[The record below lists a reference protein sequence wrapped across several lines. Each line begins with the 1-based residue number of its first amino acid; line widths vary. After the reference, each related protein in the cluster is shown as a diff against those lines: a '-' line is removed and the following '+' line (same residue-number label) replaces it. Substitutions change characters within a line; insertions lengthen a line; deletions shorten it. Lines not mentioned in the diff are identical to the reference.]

1 MRRDLVTS
9 RAAAVEAISQGLVT
23 IDGAPATK
31 PSTQVAA
38 NQDVVVSAP
47 PRRFVS
53 RGGEKLDH
61 ALEHFSIDVTGRDCL
76 DAGVSTGGFTDCL
89 LQRGARSVVAFDVGY
104 GQVHERL
111 RQDDRVDVRE
121 RTNVRWLVPEA
132 LGDQQPQVLVA
143 DLSFIALS
151 LVLGRLLALLA
162 DDADA
167 EAVVLVKPQFESD
180 RADVGRGGVVRDPQ
194 AWKRSLVKVAQ
205 AAHEAGWRA
214 IDVTRSPLT
223 GPAGNV
229 EFLLHLVPALSPRV
243 VDDGH
248 ELGDGDNLA
257 AWIAAA
263 IGIDDRVV
271 SDGPAH
277 RPDGSENASDN
288 ASGNGTGRPGP
299 GGTSLA
305 QPGGGA

>member
-1 MRRDLVTS
+1 VRRGLVIS
-9 RAAAVEAISQGLVT
+9 RAAAVEAINQGLVT

-31 PSTQVAA
+31 PSTLVAA
-38 NQDVVVSAP
+38 SQHVVVSAP

-61 ALEHFSIDVTGRDCL
+61 ALEHFSVDVAGKDCL

-111 RQDDRVDVRE
+111 RQDERVDVRE
-121 RTNVRWLVPEA
+121 RTNVRWLTPED
-132 LGDQQPQVLVA
+132 LGDRQPQVLVA

-162 DDADA
+162 DDTDA

-180 RADVGRGGVVRDPQ
+180 RVDVGRGGVVRDPQ
-194 AWKRSLVKVAQ
+194 VWKRSLAKVAQ
-205 AAHEAGWRA
+205 AADEAGWRA

-229 EFLLHLVPALSPRV
+229 EFLLHLVPASSPRV
-243 VDDGH
+243 VDAGH
-248 ELGDGDNLA
+248 ETDDDAPLA
-257 AWIAAA
+257 GLIAEV
-263 IGIDDRVV
+263 IGIDDHRV
-271 SDGPAH
+271 SDAPV
-277 RPDGSENASDN
+277 GSP
-288 ASGNGTGRPGP
+288 GNGSGTASACGAGQSQP
-299 GGTSLA
+299 GGTSVA
-305 QPGGGA
+305 EPGGGA